1 MNLDIDLL
9 KKSNKKALLATLVV
23 IILLL
28 VVFYKLSYEN
38 LQSVNITNTPRETQ
52 DATELKEKDPVI
64 NPRMYDRRTGQ
75 ITDASEFVGL
85 PSEIYPANG
94 GNPISNY
101 GTIDKLDDGYNGEM
115 GLNYNMCSKACCS
128 PQYPPPF
135 ALEED
140 VMVNSMKDKFVP
152 NNYACNNAWNN
163 AGCVCMT
170 KEQHNYIGSR
180 GGNASTCKA

>member
-1 MNLDIDLL
+1 MISYKMLL
-9 KKSNKKALLATLVV
+9 KKLNKKAFIFTLVV

-28 VVFYKLSYEN
+28 GVFYKLSYEN
-38 LQSVNITNTPRETQ
+38 IQNDT
-52 DATELKEKDPVI
+52 TELKEQDPSI
-64 NPRMYDRRTGQ
+64 NPRIYDRRTGQ
-75 ITDASEFVGL
+75 IMDASDFVEL
-85 PSEIYPANG
+85 PIEIYPANG

-101 GTIDKLDDGYNGEM
+101 GTIDKLDDGYNGDM

-135 ALEED
+135 AVEED

-170 KEQHNYIGSR
+170 KKQHDYIGSR
-180 GGNASTCKA
+180 GGNASSCNA